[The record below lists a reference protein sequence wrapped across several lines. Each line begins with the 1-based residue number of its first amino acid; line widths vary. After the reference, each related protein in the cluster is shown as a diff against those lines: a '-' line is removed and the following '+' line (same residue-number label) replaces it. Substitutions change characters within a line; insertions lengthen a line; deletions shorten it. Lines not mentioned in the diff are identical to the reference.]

1 MIDPAS
7 TRFIAIDTET
17 TGLDP
22 RKGARLTE
30 IAAVTVFADRI
41 LEDEVFQELINP
53 GVSIPLSISKLTG
66 ITNEM
71 VKGKPDIKEVLERFF
86 AWVPREAILVFHNAP
101 FDLSFLNHFSEEYR
115 LEGFENAYCDT
126 VELWASL
133 RGGRSRLDTILS
145 HFGIV
150 LPHEMRH
157 RAIGDALGTA
167 LAFIKLAESIGPAAL
182 KRYIHSSGAWNRRP
196 RTW

>member
-30 IAAVTVFADRI
+30 IAAVTVLADRI
-41 LEDEVFQELINP
+41 LEDEVFQELMNP

-71 VKGKPDIKEVLERFF
+71 VKGKPGIKEVLERFF
-86 AWVPREAILVFHNAP
+86 AWAPREAILIFHNAP
-101 FDLSFLNHFSEEYR
+101 FDLSFLNHFSEKYG
-115 LEGFENAYCDT
+115 LEGLGNAYCDT
-126 VELWASL
+126 VELWVSSQ
-133 RGGRSRLDTILS
+133 GGRCRLDEILN
-145 HFGIV
+145 HLGIV
-150 LPHEMRH
+150 LPHEMQH

-167 LAFIKLAESIGPAAL
+167 LAFIKLAEAIGPAAL

>member
-7 TRFIAIDTET
+7 TQFIAVDTET

-30 IAAVTVFADRI
+30 IAAVTVLSGEI
-41 LEDEVFQELINP
+41 LEDALFRELIDP
-53 GVSIPLSISKLTG
+53 GVSIPASISKLTG

-71 VKGKPDIKEVLERFF
+71 VKGKPDVKEALERFF

-101 FDLSFLNHFSEEYR
+101 FDLSFLNHFAEKNQ
-115 LEGFENAYCDT
+115 LAGLENAYCDT
-126 VELWASL
+126 MELWIIL
-133 RGGRSRLDTILS
+133 KGKRSRLDTILN

-157 RAIGDALGTA
+157 RAIGDALGAA
-167 LAFIKLAESIGPAAL
+167 LAFIELVKIIGPAAL
-182 KRYIHSSGAWNRRP
+182 DRYIHPMGGWYRGHV
-196 RTW
+196 TC